1 MTDIRAVN
9 AYTATR
15 PVTQVAAPK
24 AAQTNDRTQS
34 RTSDAAPASTHGPAV
49 KVTLSPDA
57 TKALQAH
64 QKEAAAKTAEAAA
77 RSAEVR
83 AQSQVQTQRRDT
95 ATTTRT

>member
-9 AYTATR
+9 AYNAAR
-15 PVTQVAAPK
+15 PVIPVAT
-24 AAQTNDRTQS
+24 QTNDRTQS
-34 RTSDAAPASTHGPAV
+34 RTSDAAQSSGHGPAV

-77 RSAEVR
+77 RSAEGR
-83 AQSQVQTQRRDT
+83 AQSQARTEARPET
-95 ATTTRT
+95 STTRT